1 MDDPPGTLV
10 GRRVAA
16 IGWALYGR
24 AADFPDPD
32 AVDPESL
39 YDRDWISLG
48 DKLAGIKAVQFV
60 RERVAP
66 ERVSYKLDTVLGLAE
81 AVEAGLG
88 IGHLPC
94 FLAHAPGDLVRLS
107 PPTPA
112 FAADLWLLPPQTER
126 PTCR

>member
-48 DKLAGIKAVQFV
+48 DKLASLKVVQFV
-60 RERVAP
+60 RDRVAP
-66 ERVSYKLDTVLGLAE
+66 ERVAYRVDTVSGLAE

-94 FLAHAPGDLVRLS
+94 FIGDARRDQLGRAS
-107 PPTPA
+107 GR
-112 FAADLWLLPPQTER
+112 ER
-126 PTCR
+126 VCQYV

>member
-66 ERVSYKLDTVLGLAE
+66 ERVSYTLDTVLGLVE

-88 IGHLPC
+88 MGHFPC
-94 FLAHAPGDLVRLS
+94 LLSDATADLVLSS
-107 PPTPA
+107 PPSPA
-112 FAADLWLLPPQTER
+112 SAAALGLFNQHKR
-126 PTCR
+126 